1 MRNFKNIGIIF
12 GVLLVVTNAFAD
24 EFVSYEIA
32 RVVKVDPIGNMKAY
46 SVPRMSCTN
55 TESVQGAGAPV
66 QPQQQKCVSYSDRE
80 FRYNVI
86 AFNVTFEYKGQVR
99 TVRLD
104 HDPGNTIN
112 IKTVT
117 RVYAIE

>member
-1 MRNFKNIGIIF
+1 MRNFKTVGIVF
-12 GVLLVVTNAFAD
+12 GVLLVATNAFAN

-32 RVVKVDPIGNMKAY
+32 KVVKVDPIGNMKAY

-86 AFNVTFEYKGQVR
+86 AFNVTFEYRGQVR

>member
-1 MRNFKNIGIIF
+1 MRNFKTIGIVF
-12 GVLLVVTNAFAD
+12 SALFVVTNAFAD

-55 TESVQGAGAPV
+55 TETIQGAGAPV

-86 AFNVTFEYKGQVR
+86 AFNVTFEYRGQVR

-104 HDPGNTIN
+104 HDPVNTIN

>member
-1 MRNFKNIGIIF
+1 MRNFKTIGIVF
-12 GVLLVVTNAFAD
+12 GVLLVATNTFAN

-66 QPQQQKCVSYSDRE
+66 QEQQQKCVSYSDRE

-86 AFNVTFEYKGQVR
+86 AFNVTFEYRGQVR

>member
-1 MRNFKNIGIIF
+1 MRNFKTIGIVF
-12 GVLLVVTNAFAD
+12 GALFVVTNAFAD

-55 TESVQGAGAPV
+55 TETIQGAGAPV

-86 AFNVTFEYKGQVR
+86 AFNVTFEYRGQVR

>member
-1 MRNFKNIGIIF
+1 MTNFKTIGIVF
-12 GVLLVVTNAFAD
+12 GALFVVTNAFAD

-32 RVVKVDPIGNMKAY
+32 KVVKVDPIGNMKAY

-55 TESVQGAGAPV
+55 TETVQGAGAPV
-66 QPQQQKCVSYSDRE
+66 QPQQQKCISYSDRE

-86 AFNVTFEYKGQVR
+86 AFNVTFEYRGQVR

>member
-1 MRNFKNIGIIF
+1 MRNFKTIGIVF
-12 GVLLVVTNAFAD
+12 SALFVVTNAFAD

-55 TESVQGAGAPV
+55 TETIQGAGAPV

-86 AFNVTFEYKGQVR
+86 AFNVTFEYRGQVR